1 MQHHIYV
8 VNTVFAFGL
17 YQHVI
22 GFFCS
27 YCYFSWQ
34 CGPSQNEGKNWQA
47 LITKAL
53 LWPGYSIPTVKHCY
67 WFISS
72 ISVALRRSCCYV
84 SCYDW
89 PAGLTTVR
97 TENSIPASIR
107 LLYQEQRLKEK
118 VSALFQYQKKKKKN
132 HILVLLETILT
143 PTLYCKAFLCGGAC
157 LQDGGCKVRWL

>member
-53 LWPGYSIPTVKHCY
+53 LWPGYSMPTVKHCY

-118 VSALFQYQKKKKKN
+118 VSALFQYQKKKKKSHSCTFGN
-132 HILVLLETILT
+132 NLNSYTVL
-143 PTLYCKAFLCGGAC
+143 
-157 LQDGGCKVRWL
+157 